1 MSSNVNILI
10 RELGPLIRKET
21 EYELGDAFALANI
34 LDGARGTLDRVTF
47 AFSNDLFVAVSLCL
61 VHDKKG
67 ATLFDVL
74 NYPVSPSWESTTQM
88 FSYLGREYASIPV
101 YLTTRRWLDGFWEKT
116 SHLHNA
122 RAQQLVNKC
131 YEHWKTALTSVQE
144 FPIKG
149 TPKKNRPRRSIQVFD
164 PVQVKL
170 AIEQLRELPRDKRA
184 GGEHVLEHALLNDGY
199 RVVPSAKAACTKL
212 DRAKANFENLAAP
225 LSRLQLDLT
234 LSSSMPP
241 IDFHVTPILLLGD
254 PGIGKTYLASELAG
268 ALGVGMEKISAGG
281 TQAGFQV
288 NGSDS
293 TWATAKYGA
302 LINLLAQ
309 GESSSPVLVI
319 DEVDK
324 IGNSSS
330 SPILPTLLDLLETRS
345 AKCFRD
351 IFFGMEFDC
360 SRMIFILTANTIES
374 VPLPLLSRVNVFDVP
389 RPEPSQRLRIIKREI
404 SQWQKKTKRHGIE
417 FDQSACLELAERVD
431 LDLRKTTDL
440 VREGFGRAISTKVD
454 VAKLVIPHKNEVRS
468 IGF

>member
-1 MSSNVNILI
+1 MQ
-10 RELGPLIRKET
+10 GHT
-21 EYELGDAFALANI
+21 
-34 LDGARGTLDRVTF
+34 
-47 AFSNDLFVAVSLCL
+47 
-61 VHDKKG
+61 
-67 ATLFDVL
+67 
-74 NYPVSPSWESTTQM
+74 
-88 FSYLGREYASIPV
+88 
-101 YLTTRRWLDGFWEKT
+101 
-116 SHLHNA
+116 
-122 RAQQLVNKC
+122 
-131 YEHWKTALTSVQE
+131 
-144 FPIKG
+144 
-149 TPKKNRPRRSIQVFD
+149 KKNRPRRSIQVFD
-164 PVQVKL
+164 PVQVQL

-199 RVVPSAKAACTKL
+199 RVVPNAKAACTKL
-212 DRAKANFENLAAP
+212 ESAKANFENLAAP

-268 ALGVGMEKISAGG
+268 ALGVEMEKISAGG

-417 FDQSACLELAERVD
+417 FDLSACLELAERVD